1 MKNNTDTNKNAATAK
16 KTQLQEI
23 TEQMKQEEAQAAA
36 AAATA
41 ANTEATDKNNACGVQ
56 NSPLYKMGLK
66 VAELEQQQNKRA
78 LAINAVLEDMQ
89 AISKEKNSP
98 ELRHIK
104 MRPITESY
112 LSALQDMVDR
122 TLNKPHS
129 ADVDGLDLNAD
140 ALYNLHDRA
149 AYMKL
154 EFNEQDVDRMIY
166 NILKRVTAIAL
177 ANIEDAEDFMN
188 FTNELQSISDMSY
201 EELMKAPKY
210 SPVTETKE

>member
-1 MKNNTDTNKNAATAK
+1 MKNTDKNTTPAK
-16 KTQLQEI
+16 KTQLEEI

-36 AAATA
+36 AAANA
-41 ANTEATDKNNACGVQ
+41 EATDKNNACGVQ

-98 ELRHIK
+98 ALRDIK
-104 MRPITESY
+104 MRPVTESY

-129 ADVDGLDLNAD
+129 ADVDGLDLNTD

-154 EFNEQDVDRMIY
+154 KFNEQDVDRMIY
-166 NILKRVTAIAL
+166 NILKRVIAIAL
-177 ANIEDAEDFMN
+177 ANIEGAEDFIN

-201 EELMKAPKY
+201 KELMKDPKY